1 MAKAFSSITI
11 TEVRDGQNGTALEWK
26 GEYASFEA
34 FGEAFP
40 SPQNG
45 WAFYNQKDGASYIY
59 QNGKFYILSQDG
71 KNGEVTGIVDIRY
84 SDDIYSKTFTVDEEG
99 NPTGLTQGKYIGFCL
114 VEKTPTM
121 EELQS
126 MFDSYSWSSLE
137 TAVDFNISYF
147 IEKNCDVLLHFLKK
161 NKTIEYVPGKIK
173 FKFVSKI
180 NEQVFP
186 LNKSLYVCDVS
197 CIYENEDTLYYLYQQ
212 TELDELN
219 EDEDTG
225 EYIIDLISNKKIEQI
240 NIVLKEKNYLNDSN
254 ETTLYPIRA
263 SETIIGIYG
272 MSKDMAQ
279 LSINAGSIVQSIGDT
294 KLTFGPDGLT
304 VNNGSFQMFNAAGE
318 KAFYTTSEGN
328 LFLKGELETSSGKIG
343 GWTIEQNS
351 LHSQNEGTIFYSY
364 VKPQNSVNEGIVND
378 GITYRGSPIR
388 IVTGKENNTN
398 KILKEEIGSVPITED
413 DYSFIVNNSG
423 FLFAEDAQ
431 ISGTIHATSG
441 SITNT
446 IQVGEE
452 GQGIIIHGG
461 TQQSVS
467 YIGSTNFSSGEFGY
481 GWNIDGNGRAE
492 FTDIRA
498 RGKIT
503 SSIFEYQ
510 KISSIGGSLYIT
522 PTLYFETK
530 SAPIEELSTNLYS
543 VVLTYPTAD
552 IANVSGRSWKVQDS
566 VKLECIAV
574 KQDKKIS
581 LSNVLGEITEL
592 ESRNASTKITIKF
605 ENTNPLE
612 NYILI
617 EGTLLMF
624 YGAYDPITKTKQQSG
639 IYLTAS
645 ENGGPYI
652 DIFDINNT
660 TVYSPAVRLGNL
672 VGVNNNDFGKLEG
685 FGLYSTNAYLTG
697 ELILPNAGVSNQQK
711 FGYTGGALYEE
722 ISNNNNNDS
731 SAIRFWAGAR
741 KPQSTKDEVAPFIVT
756 QDGSLYATKGVFSG
770 IVKAENSEFS
780 GTIKAAGIVI
790 DNLNTPNILEANAN
804 HFFVA
809 YSDSPQTYNDYVLDI
824 NSKGLSLWEG
834 TIKAYSDWASEFKN
848 KLFSDYVYGYDSS
861 RTYEPLPYFY
871 LVDESNNITKN
882 SLTIDSRAVVYKQ
895 HVFQTSKQP
904 SGNDYTWKGVLL
916 DSGIWFA
923 NGIIKD
929 FSLEKSELSS
939 LEKDAYGLY
948 GKTGIYGQ
956 DDSLYIKGD
965 LAIFQTSNTSF
976 LGDIHIEKNNSAA
989 IHLGGMMIQEIDPEI
1004 GGINFV

>member
-71 KNGEVTGIVDIRY
+71 KNGEVAGIVDIRY
-84 SDDIYSKTFTVDEEG
+84 SDDIYSKTFTIDEEG

-161 NKTIEYVPGKIK
+161 DEIIEYVPEKIK

-180 NEQVFP
+180 NEQIFP
-186 LNKSLYVCDVS
+186 LNKSLYVCDIS
-197 CIYENEDTLYYLYQQ
+197 CIYENEAIQEYIYYQK
-212 TELDELN
+212 ELSELE
-219 EDEDTG
+219 EDQNTG
-225 EYIIDLISNKKIEQI
+225 EYTINLDFNKKIEQI
-240 NIVLKEKNYLNDSN
+240 NIVLKEKSYLNDQ
-254 ETTLYPIRA
+254 TIVYPIRA

-294 KLTFGPDGLT
+294 KLTFGLDGLT

-318 KAFYTTSEGN
+318 RAFYTTSEGN

-364 VKPQNSVNEGIVND
+364 VKPQDSINEGI
-378 GITYRGSPIR
+378 TYNGSPIR
-388 IVTGKENNTN
+388 IVTGKKLNNTN
-398 KILKEEIGSVPITED
+398 KFLKKEVGSVPITED

-423 FLFAEDAQ
+423 FLFAENAK

-446 IQVGEE
+446 IQVGEQ
-452 GQGIIIHGG
+452 GQGITIYGG

-530 SAPIEELSTNLYS
+530 SDPIKKLGTNLYS
-543 VVLTYPTAD
+543 VVLTYPAAD

-574 KQDKKIS
+574 EQNKKIS
-581 LSNVLGEITEL
+581 LSNVSGEITNL
-592 ESRNASTKITIKF
+592 ESKNTSTKITIEF
-605 ENTNPLE
+605 ENVNSLE

-624 YGAYDPITKTKQQSG
+624 YGAYDPITQTKQQSG

-645 ENGGPYI
+645 ENSGPYI

-672 VGVNNNDFGKLEG
+672 VGVNNDDFGKLEG

-711 FGYTGGALYEE
+711 FGYAGGTLYEE
-722 ISNNNNNDS
+722 ISNNDS
-731 SAIRFWAGAR
+731 SAIRFWAGAK
-741 KPQSTKDEVAPFIVT
+741 KPQSIEDEVAPFIVT
-756 QDGSLYATKGVFSG
+756 QDGSLYATKGIFSG

-790 DNLNTPNILEANAN
+790 DNLNTPNILEANTN

-809 YSDSPQTYNDYVLDI
+809 YSNSPQTYDDYVLDI

-834 TIKAYSDWASEFKN
+834 TIKAYSDSASEFKN

-871 LVDESNNITKN
+871 LVDESNNVTN
-882 SLTIDSRAVVYKQ
+882 SSLTINSRAVVYKQ
-895 HVFQTSKQP
+895 HVFQTSKQ
-904 SGNDYTWKGVLL
+904 SSSNDYTWKGVLL

-948 GKTGIYGQ
+948 GTMGIYGQ

-965 LAIFQTSNTSF
+965 SAIFQASNTSF
-976 LGDIHIEKNNSAA
+976 LGDIHIEKNSSAA
-989 IHLGGMMIQEIDPEI
+989 IHIGGMMIQEINSAI
-1004 GGINFV
+1004 GGINFI

>member
-45 WAFYNQKDGASYIY
+45 WAFYNQKEGASYIY

-71 KNGEVTGIVDIRY
+71 KNGEVAGIVDIRY
-84 SDDIYSKTFTVDEEG
+84 SDDIYLKEFTVNEQGEAD
-99 NPTGLTQGKYIGFCL
+99 GLTQGKYIGFCL
-114 VEKTPTM
+114 VEKTPTL
-121 EELQS
+121 EELQD
-126 MFDSYSWSSLE
+126 MFDQYSWSSLE
-137 TAVDFNISYF
+137 TAVDFNVSYL

-161 NKTIEYVPGKIK
+161 DGTFEYVPEIIK
-173 FKFVSKI
+173 FKFASKI
-180 NEQVFP
+180 NEQIFP

-197 CIYENEDTLYYLYQQ
+197 CIYENEKNQ
-212 TELDELN
+212 
-219 EDEDTG
+219 
-225 EYIIDLISNKKIEQI
+225 EYIYYQKELSELEEDQNTSEYAINLTFNKKIEQI
-240 NIVLKEKNYLNDSN
+240 DIVLKEKSYLNDQ
-254 ETTLYPIRA
+254 TVVYPIRA

-279 LSINAGSIVQSIGDT
+279 LSINAGQIVQSIGDT
-294 KLTFGPDGLT
+294 KLTFGSEGLS
-304 VNNGSFQMFNAAGE
+304 VNNGCFEIFDATGQRS
-318 KAFYTTSEGN
+318 FYTTTEGN
-328 LFLKGELETSSGKIG
+328 LILKGSIESTTGKIG
-343 GWTIEQNS
+343 GWTIGQNS
-351 LHSQNEGTIFYSY
+351 LYSQNEETIFYSY
-364 VKPQNSVNEGIVND
+364 TKSSQSSDEGVIYNN
-378 GITYRGSPIR
+378 SPIR
-388 IVTGKENNTN
+388 IVTGKKTNNSLQPLTRN
-398 KILKEEIGSVPITED
+398 IGTTLITED
-413 DYSFIVNNSG
+413 DYSFIVNNDG
-423 FLFAEDAQ
+423 FLYAENAK

-441 SITNT
+441 SIKNT
-446 IQVGEE
+446 MKIGEDN
-452 GQGIIIHGG
+452 QGITIYGG
-461 TQQSVS
+461 NQQEKS

-481 GWNIDGNGRAE
+481 GWNIDSDGRAE

-522 PTLYFETK
+522 PTLYFEAK
-530 SAPIEELSTNLYS
+530 SDPIKKLGTNLYS

-574 KQDKKIS
+574 EQNKKIS
-581 LSNVLGEITEL
+581 LSNILGEITNL
-592 ESRNASTKITIKF
+592 ESKNASTKITIKF
-605 ENTNPLE
+605 ENTNSLE

-624 YGAYDPITKTKQQSG
+624 YGAYDPITQTKQQSG

-660 TVYSPAVRLGNL
+660 TIYSPAVRLGNL
-672 VGVNNNDFGKLEG
+672 VGVNNDDFGKLEG

-711 FGYTGGALYEE
+711 FGYAGGELYEE
-722 ISNNNNNDS
+722 ISNNNDS
-731 SAIRFWAGAR
+731 SAIRFWAGAK

-809 YSDSPQTYNDYVLDI
+809 YSNSPQTYDDYVLDI

-834 TIKAYSDWASEFKN
+834 TIKAYSDSASKFKN
-848 KLFSDYVYGYDSS
+848 KIFTDYVYGYDSS

-871 LVDESNNITKN
+871 LIDESNNVTDS
-882 SLTIDSRAVVYKQ
+882 SLTINSRAVVYKQ
-895 HVFQTSKQP
+895 HIFQTSKQP
-904 SGNDYTWKGVLL
+904 SSNDYTWKGVLL

-923 NGIIKD
+923 NGTIKD
-929 FSLEKSELSS
+929 FSLEKSELFS

-948 GKTGIYGQ
+948 GTMGIYGQ
-956 DDSLYIKGD
+956 DDSLYIRGD
-965 LAIFQTSNTSF
+965 SAIFQTLDTSF
-976 LGDIHIEKNNSAA
+976 LGDIHIEKNGSAA
-989 IHLGGMMIQEIDPEI
+989 IHIGGMMIQEINPVI
-1004 GGINFV
+1004 GGLNFV